1 MNKQSSQ
8 NLVHFTS
15 LQYLAMTDEALALA
29 LRFLTTSLLKKER
42 SLPLL
47 P

>member
-15 LQYLAMTDEALALA
+15 LQYLVRLSDV
-29 LRFLTTSLLKKER
+29 RCIS
-42 SLPLL
+42 
-47 P
+47 